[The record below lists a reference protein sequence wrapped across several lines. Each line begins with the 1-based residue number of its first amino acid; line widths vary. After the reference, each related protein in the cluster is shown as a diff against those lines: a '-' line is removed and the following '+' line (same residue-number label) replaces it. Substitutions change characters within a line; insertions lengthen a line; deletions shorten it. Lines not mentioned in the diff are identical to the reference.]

1 MSLDHPLDAER
12 PPTLRWV
19 LFIAIAIPF
28 VVFVGGAALF
38 IRIYIAPPMIAI
50 PNPMV
55 FATAPPDPPANTQ
68 ADVPV
73 RESPTLEPAKEL
85 AKEPTTESAAPPAT
99 VAATPPA
106 VEAREHAPT
115 LPMISS
121 LVFAPPAPTAGVAAI
136 APAESADSAAMTTQA
151 GTSEADESITGTI
164 PLPRSKPRVS
174 VAVVTGPVP
183 LPRARPIED
192 SPAPMIAPVD
202 RHTAD

>member
-1 MSLDHPLDAER
+1 MSLDHPLGAER

-50 PNPMV
+50 PNPAV
-55 FATAPPDPPANTQ
+55 FAAAPPDPPAKTQ

-73 RESPTLEPAKEL
+73 RESPILEPATQ
-85 AKEPTTESAAPPAT
+85 AATEPATSPAT
-99 VAATPPA
+99 VTATPPA
-106 VEAREHAPT
+106 AQAREPAPP

-121 LVFAPPAPTAGVAAI
+121 LVFAPPAPTVDVPATV
-136 APAESADSAAMTTQA
+136 PAEPERSTAMTTPA
-151 GTSEADESITGTI
+151 GTSETGESITGAI
-164 PLPRSKPRVS
+164 PLPRSKPRLS
-174 VAVVTGPVP
+174 AAVVTGPVP

-192 SPAPMIAPVD
+192 SPAPTIVPLD